1 MTLKIVLAAGNA
13 EQSNGQELVSNLLRN
28 LAAVAKS
35 LEPKELSKLLEA
47 CQSLQNG
54 SNPGTSGAANAFA
67 NNSAA
72 EAAGPSNSKPLFMN
86 ASQCGQAASSAMPVQ
101 PKATMVANPGMLGL
115 GFRIFMNEL

>member
-1 MTLKIVLAAGNA
+1 MGGDITLKIVFAAGNA
-13 EQSNGQELVSNLLRN
+13 EHSNGQDILSNLLRN
-28 LAAVAKS
+28 LGTVAKS

-54 SNPGTSGAANAFA
+54 SNAGTSGTNNGLA

-86 ASQCGQAASSAMPVQ
+86 GSQYGQASSSAIPVYSK
-101 PKATMVANPGMLGL
+101 PTMVANPGM
-115 GFRIFMNEL
+115 MYNHC